1 MHDPRHDHLAHV
13 LVNHSLRLQ
22 ADETVLIET
31 FDIPDTFV
39 RALIRAAAAAGARP
53 VVQQRSHAVLRDLL
67 LVGSEEQMSLLG
79 ASDAYL
85 MSRVDAYIG
94 IRGRPN
100 ISEWS
105 DLPADKLQLY
115 RQSWWSPVHRDVRI
129 KQTRWVVTRWP
140 DAAMA
145 QQANRSTEDFEDF
158 YFRVC
163 TLDYGR
169 MARAMQPLIEL
180 MQRTDRV
187 RIEAPGTD
195 LRFSIRDLPAIGCAG
210 EYNIPD
216 GEVFTAPV
224 RDSLEGTIRFNAP
237 SIYLGTTYEKVTLQ
251 FEQGKIV
258 QADCNNPQALTALL
272 DSDEGARYVGEFAI
286 GFNPHITR
294 PMKDILFDE
303 KIAGSIH
310 LALGNAYDEA
320 WNGNRSQI
328 HWDLVL
334 LMDPEH
340 GGGDLYFDDRLI
352 RHDGRFVVDEL
363 KGLDPESLL
372 EAEAEPTPAAT
383 RPVEAVS

>member
-1 MHDPRHDHLAHV
+1 MHDPRHDHLAKV
-13 LVNHSLRLQ
+13 LVGHSLRLQ
-22 ADETVLIET
+22 AGETVLIET
-31 FDIPDTFV
+31 FDVPDNFV
-39 RALIRAAAAAGARP
+39 RALVRAAAAAGARP
-53 VVQQRSHAVLRDLL
+53 VVQQRSNAVLRDLL
-67 LVGSEEQMSLLG
+67 LVASEEQMDLLG
-79 ASDAYL
+79 EADAHL
-85 MSRVDAYIG
+85 MSRVDAYVG

-115 RQSWWSPVHRDVRI
+115 RERWWAPVHRDVRI
-129 KQTRWVVTRWP
+129 KNTRWVVTRWP

-145 QQANRSTEDFEDF
+145 QQANRSTEAFEDF

-169 MARAMQPLIEL
+169 MARAMQPLIERL
-180 MQRTDRV
+180 ERTDRV
-187 RIEAPGTD
+187 RIVAPGTD
-195 LRFSIRDLPAIGCAG
+195 LSLSIRDLPAIGCAG

-224 RDSLEGTIRFNAP
+224 RDSVEGTIRFNAP
-237 SIYLGTTYEKVTLQ
+237 SIYLGTTYENVELRFERGKVV
-251 FEQGKIV
+251 E
-258 QADCNNPQALTALL
+258 ASCNDSDALGRLL
-272 DSDEGARYVGEFAI
+272 DSDEGARYVGELAI
-286 GFNPHITR
+286 GFNPYIR
-294 PMKDILFDE
+294 QPMKDILFDE

-320 WNGNRSQI
+320 WNGNHSQI

-340 GGGDLYFDDRLI
+340 GGGEIYFDDQLVR
-352 RHDGRFVVDEL
+352 RDGRFVVDDL

-372 EAEAEPTPAAT
+372 ANGDGLSGEDPAN
-383 RPVEAVS
+383 EVSR